1 MRTSVKVLLGIGG
14 ALLVGG
20 IVLMGVGVSKL
31 GELEDPFILKEVT
44 NGTIM
49 LHDDDGEGEL
59 GVSFW
64 VKGEYIDEDDD
75 GLWDHCNSTNI
86 SIISH
91 PKIADWG
98 DENEYDGEFYYEAGK
113 YEEYGASDCNSDD
126 RNRNLDQ
133 NHRGLIKVGR
143 AGLACYAGEIE
154 FESNTTVWVTYDDE
168 LLGDLFSG
176 LGNLGSGGCSLCCGL
191 IFLITGLIMQFTG
204 TDDTGAGVGM
214 VMTPDGQMVVTT
226 NAPQTQ
232 MMTAAPAQTIQ
243 QPMVQPEQSVE
254 TNTESWFKPK

>member
-14 ALLVGG
+14 VLLIGGIALL
-20 IVLMGVGVSKL
+20 GVGRSRL

-44 NGTIM
+44 NGTII
-49 LHDDDGEGEL
+49 LHDEDGEGEL

-64 VKGEYIDEDDD
+64 VEGEYIDEDDD

-91 PKIADWG
+91 PEIADRG
-98 DENEYDGEFYYEAGK
+98 EGYDGEFYYEAGK
-113 YEEYGASDCNSDD
+113 YEEYGASNCNSDK
-126 RNRNLDQ
+126 RNRNLDLKPD
-133 NHRGLIKVGR
+133 HGLIKVGR
-143 AGLACYAGEIE
+143 ACLACYAGEIE

-168 LLGDLFSG
+168 ILGDIFYG
-176 LGNLGSGGCSLCCGL
+176 FGGIVAGVCSLCCGL
-191 IFLITGLIMQFTG
+191 IMLISGIIMQFTG

-226 NAPQTQ
+226 NAPQPQ
-232 MMTAAPAQTIQ
+232 MMTAAPAPTI
-243 QPMVQPEQSVE
+243 QPMVQSEQSVE
-254 TNTESWFKPK
+254 TNTEGWFEPK